1 MKLREF
7 AYSRSGDKGDISNL
21 CVFVYDDENW
31 DVLQRELTVE
41 KVREKFG
48 SLVKGEITRYEL
60 PGTKGLNFVMT
71 EALGGGV
78 SRSLRADPHGKSYQS
93 LILDIDIDADTEIKP
108 YSA

>member
-21 CVFVYDDENW
+21 CVFVYDDDNW
-31 DVLQRELTVE
+31 EVLRRELTVE

-48 SLVKGEITRYEL
+48 GLVKGEITRYEL

-78 SRSLRADPHGKSYQS
+78 SRSLRTDPHGKSYQS
-93 LILDIDIDADTEIKP
+93 LILDIDIDADDEIKP
-108 YSA
+108 HLA